1 MVCAAAGCSSATVAP
16 QKSLRLADAG
26 IVATAPAG
34 YCVDPAASDAG
45 AGFVIMAPCATLG
58 VGDAAPDVLGV
69 ATLQVGAADSGAV
82 IGSEDDLASF
92 LASDA
97 GAALLSADGDAQVI
111 TVNETVK
118 EENTVTVQFTD
129 NGAPPL
135 AGLGAEEWR
144 AFTDI
149 NGRLVTVAVRGLAVS
164 PLSDESGAWLLDL
177 IITGLVGTGDG
188 QPRA

>member
-1 MVCAAAGCSSATVAP
+1 
-16 QKSLRLADAG
+16 
-26 IVATAPAG
+26 
-34 YCVDPAASDAG
+34 
-45 AGFVIMAPCATLG
+45 MAPCATLG